1 MAQSLVDYL
10 ERGYPVKITELVLD
24 FVVDNRKE
32 PWLLE
37 VKGVRST
44 TLTKL
49 WDVGTEKEIELLV
62 EKNNNS
68 QLCKLCRMT
77 FSKQEIQFFFFWLN
91 LQKLNYFY
99 FLQN

>member
-10 ERGYPVKITELVLD
+10 EKGYPVKITELVLD
-24 FVVDNRKE
+24 FVVDGRKE
-32 PWLLE
+32 PWLME

-77 FSKQEIQFFFFWLN
+77 FSKQ
-91 LQKLNYFY
+91 
-99 FLQN
+99 